1 MNEISEKI
9 LKLRRECGYSQDD
22 LARRVG
28 VVRQT
33 ISRWEAGAALPGTV
47 ELMSLCN
54 ALGVDMDYFRP
65 DNVDSYFFATAGGAA
80 ENHGVAGSLS
90 GCRRSAAPY
99 MCGVILFTLCIGVI
113 SVIAIYIGVALYTF
127 RPDWE
132 WELMPP
138 LFSYKCWLFV
148 CIILWFAN
156 VAADGMCVFMTV
168 KTFKGN

>member
-9 LKLRRECGYSQDD
+9 LKLRKERGYSQDD
-22 LARRVG
+22 LAHKVG

-54 ALGVDMDYFRP
+54 ALGVDMDYFRLG
-65 DNVDSYFFATAGGAA
+65 DADCYFSEPNTAD
-80 ENHGVAGSLS
+80 AGTGNDRLS
-90 GCRRSAAPY
+90 GGRHSAAPY
-99 MCGVILFTLCIGVI
+99 MCGIILFTLYIGVL
-113 SVIAIYIGVALYTF
+113 SVIAIYIGVALYRF
-127 RPDWE
+127 RPEPD
-132 WELMPP
+132 LMLPIY
-138 LFSYKCWLFV
+138 SYKCWLFM
-148 CIILWFAN
+148 CIVLWFAN